1 MGLGLILAHAGL
13 MTVAWF
19 VCMPAGILFAATKP
33 ARAGKPDWW
42 FKIHRTLM
50 QAAAAL
56 IVVGVIL
63 AWLYTDD
70 LAGTAAMTSGALVHK
85 YVGLTMVGVLVPH
98 VTWASARPDK
108 PEGDEPKTNHR
119 SVWEIAHKSIGYLLA
134 LGALAQAFTGPP
146 LLDLGNGPGPPLV
159 GQLLVRWTLSCTAS
173 YHNDAPC

>member
-1 MGLGLILAHAGL
+1 MGIGLILAHFVL
-13 MTVAWF
+13 MTVACF
-19 VCMPAGILFAATKP
+19 VIMPAGILFAATKP

-63 AWLYTDD
+63 AWGYTDD
-70 LAGTAAMTSGALVHK
+70 AGAMTSGPALVHK

-119 SVWEIAHKSIGYLLA
+119 SVWETAHKSIGYLLA

-146 LLDLGNGPGPPLV
+146 LMDIGAGPGPPLV
-159 GQLLVRWTLSCTAS
+159 VQLLVRWTLSCTAS